1 MSPTLFARWARA
13 AGVALTGAILALGSS
28 PAQVEAQLLD
38 GGSASLVL
46 SGNDFQCIL
55 DNEAGTCHAASPTDP
70 GGVWPKGSPNAY
82 MFNSGLMIAS
92 IIGGT
97 DHPWAGD
104 TVGDYFFNAS
114 GGTIAAPITNVWNS
128 LDPDDAAAW
137 PEAGDVTQ
145 FPFLTAYV
153 TNEDLFSDVLL
164 DRQAASQQD
173 SWAVYWDGDP
183 GKTGGR
189 DHPAGLLIAQ

>member
-92 IIGGT
+92 TIGENGG
-97 DHPWAGD
+97 PWAGD
-104 TVGDYFFNAS
+104 SVGNLFFNAS
-114 GGTIAAPITNVWNS
+114 GGTIAATITNVWNS
-128 LDPDDAAAW
+128 LNPVDIASW
-137 PEAGDVTQ
+137 PAAGDITQ
-145 FPFLTAYV
+145 
-153 TNEDLFSDVLL
+153 
-164 DRQAASQQD
+164 
-173 SWAVYWDGDP
+173 
-183 GKTGGR
+183 
-189 DHPAGLLIAQ
+189 